1 MATLI
6 FLHNMT
12 HELGKEEA
20 AMNKENNK
28 QHHVVILGGGF
39 GGLYAAKELSRSNFK
54 VTLIDKRN
62 FHLFQPLLYQVA
74 AGWLSPGEIASPLR
88 MVLNRYRNTY
98 VYKAEAVDLLPG
110 EKKVILRDGEV
121 EYDTLIVATG
131 SSHHYFGHDE
141 WAKTAPGLKTV
152 EDALEMRRK
161 ILLSFEAAERETDPE
176 IQKEWMTFLII
187 GAGPTGVELAGT
199 IGELARTTLKND
211 FRNINT
217 EDAEIILVEGQ
228 DHVLPAYPEELSV
241 KAKESLENLGVS
253 IRVNTMVTD
262 IKGSRASIKMNGSTE
277 EIKSRTIL
285 WTAGVKASPLG
296 KVIHDRAGTALDRGG
311 RVIVEPDLSVPG
323 HPDIFVI
330 GDLASFSHDREE
342 PLPGVAPVAMQEGR
356 YVAGLIENRVGGKE
370 TKPFRYIEKGNLAVI
385 GRNAAV
391 ADLGRLRL
399 SGFPAWL
406 IWAFVHIMYLI
417 EFDNK
422 IVVLFRW
429 AWNYFT
435 RQRGVRL
442 ITGDIPLSLIEKK
455 NNGQNNQPTP

>member
-1 MATLI
+1 
-6 FLHNMT
+6 
-12 HELGKEEA
+12 
-20 AMNKENNK
+20 MNKENNR

-39 GGLYAAKELSRSNFK
+39 GGLYAAKELSRSDFK

-74 AGWLSPGEIASPLR
+74 AGWVSPGEIASPLR

-98 VYKAEAVDLLPG
+98 VYKAEAVDILPD
-110 EKKVILRDGEV
+110 EKKVILKDGEV

-161 ILLSFEAAERETDPE
+161 ILLSFEAAERETDPVV
-176 IQKEWMTFLII
+176 QKEWMTFLII

-199 IGELARTTLKND
+199 IGELSRTTLKND
-211 FRNINT
+211 FRNIDSGN
-217 EDAEIILVEGQ
+217 AEIILVEGQ
-228 DHVLPAYPEELSV
+228 DRVLPAYPAELSE
-241 KAKESLENLGVS
+241 KARESLESLGVK

-262 IKGSRASIKMNGSTE
+262 IEGSRACIKMNGKTE
-277 EIKSRTIL
+277 EIKSRTML

-296 KVIHDRAGTALDRGG
+296 RVIHDRTGAALDYGG
-311 RVIVEPDLSVPG
+311 RVIVEPDLSVSG
-323 HPDIFVI
+323 YPDILVI
-330 GDLASFSHDREE
+330 GDLACFSRDSGE

-356 YVAGLIENRVGGKE
+356 YVARLIENRVSGKE
-370 TKPFRYIEKGNLAVI
+370 TKPFRYKEKGNLAVI

-406 IWAFVHIMYLI
+406 IWAFVHITYLI
-417 EFDNK
+417 EFDDK
-422 IVVLFRW
+422 VVVLFRW

-442 ITGDIPLSLIEKK
+442 ITGDIPEALVEEK
-455 NNGQNNQPTP
+455 NGKKGD

>member
-1 MATLI
+1 MESGNEK
-6 FLHNMT
+6 LHR
-12 HELGKEEA
+12 
-20 AMNKENNK
+20 
-28 QHHVVILGGGF
+28 VVILGGGF
-39 GGLYAAKELSRSNFK
+39 GGLYAAKELSRLNFR

-88 MVLNRYRNTY
+88 MMLNRYKNTY
-98 VYKAEAVDLLPG
+98 VFKGEVIDILPR
-110 EKKVILRDGEV
+110 EKKVLLRDDEV

-131 SSHHYFGHDE
+131 SHHHYFGHDE
-141 WAKTAPGLKTV
+141 WAETAPGLKTV

-199 IGELARTTLKND
+199 IGELTRTTLKHD

-217 EDAEIILVEGQ
+217 ADSKIILVEGL
-228 DHVLPAYPEELSV
+228 DHVLPTYPPELSV
-241 KAKESLENLGVS
+241 KAEESLKCLGVT
-253 IRVNTMVTD
+253 IRLNTMVTE
-262 IKGSRASIKMNGSTE
+262 IKGNKVKIKKNGEEE
-277 EIKSRTIL
+277 EIQSRTIL
-285 WTAGVKASPLG
+285 WTAGVKASFLG
-296 KVIHDRAGTALDRGG
+296 KVIEQRAGAVLDKGG
-311 RVIVEPDLSVPG
+311 RVIVESDLSVPG

-330 GDLASFSHDREE
+330 GDLAHFSGKDGE

-356 YVAGLIENRVGGKE
+356 YVARLIEDRRNGKE
-370 TKPFRYIEKGNLAVI
+370 PGPFKYVDKGSLAVI
-385 GRNAAV
+385 GRNSAV
-391 ADLGRLRL
+391 AEIGKFKL
-399 SGFPAWL
+399 SGFLAWI
-406 IWAFVHIMYLI
+406 IWAFVHIRYLI

-435 RQRGVRL
+435 RKRGVRL
-442 ITGDIPLSLIEKK
+442 ITGDTPATLIENKK
-455 NNGQNNQPTP
+455 KKLSG